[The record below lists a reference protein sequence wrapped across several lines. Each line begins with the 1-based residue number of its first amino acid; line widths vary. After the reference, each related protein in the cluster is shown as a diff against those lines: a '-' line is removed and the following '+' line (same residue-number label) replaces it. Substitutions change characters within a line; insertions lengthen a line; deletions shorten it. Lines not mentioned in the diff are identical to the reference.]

1 MDEVAKKVVG
11 QIPLIGGLIGASIAL
26 VLVIQKNNKFSK
38 KIQDANKDIL
48 FDLAYADALFQLL
61 RSAKRDNKSV
71 LEGELT
77 LVERVS
83 KHVLDVN
90 ELIKKIYPETKTR
103 FQSAMNWNNSEA
115 QFHEIKDKLNELKN
129 DLNMI
134 YEGFDITNR
143 DKKIEFDKDLMAKF
157 EELSAEPSS
166 VKKIEEAD
174 SKKALLPDQVAE
186 IQNKVNQ
193 EEAAADSETAPMLPR
208 AAPPAPNPGVLS
220 RFNFFRRNPNPPVG
234 GRRKTRKSRRRRSR
248 KGKTIRRKKQ

>member
-1 MDEVAKKVVG
+1 MDEVAKKLVG

-26 VLVIQKNNKFSK
+26 VLVVQKNNKFSK

-61 RSAKRDNKSV
+61 RSAKRGNESV
-71 LEGELT
+71 LQNELT
-77 LVERVS
+77 LVERVRN
-83 KHVLDVN
+83 HVLDIN

-115 QFHEIKDKLNELKN
+115 QFHEIKDKLNDLKN

-143 DKKIEFDKDLMAKF
+143 DEKIEFDRDLMAKF
-157 EELSAEPSS
+157 KELSAKPSS
-166 VKKIEEAD
+166 VKKFEEAD
-174 SKKALLPDQVAE
+174 SKKALPPDQVAA
-186 IQNKVNQ
+186 IQNKVDQ
-193 EEAAADSETAPMLPR
+193 EEAAADGETAPLLPR
-208 AAPPAPNPGVLS
+208 PVPPAPKPGVFSSLNIFG
-220 RFNFFRRNPNPPVG
+220 RKPQQQPTG
-234 GRRKTRKSRRRRSR
+234 GRRKTRRRRSR